1 MSGWWTI
8 PLIGALFGCAAFL
21 AIQLSASICSKITPF
36 EDGPKPGNPP
46 TAWLIGGAVV
56 AGAVMAL
63 RGADLPQ
70 LGLAALLIVSLVASW
85 YSDVRVGI
93 VPDYFTLVPLGALLL
108 LALLGHQ
115 WSTFAATAAV
125 AIPFAAAAY
134 LSKGRG
140 MGWGDV
146 KLVALGGAALGL
158 QTAVFAFAGACL
170 IAVVIA
176 VLRKRRHEP
185 IALAPYL
192 ASAIGVALTFNFF

>member
-1 MSGWWTI
+1 MV
-8 PLIGALFGCAAFL
+8 PLVGALYGCAAFL
-21 AIQLSASICSKITPF
+21 AIQLSASICAKIVPF

-46 TAWLIGGAVV
+46 TPWLIAGAAI
-56 AGAVMAL
+56 AGAVMTM

-108 LALLGHQ
+108 LAVTGHQ
-115 WSTFAATAAV
+115 WTTIIAMLAV
-125 AIPFAAAAY
+125 SVPFAAAAY

-158 QTAVFAFAGACL
+158 QAAVIAFAGACL
-170 IAVVIA
+170 VAVVIA
-176 VLRKRRHEP
+176 VLQKRRHEP

-192 ASAIGVALTFNFF
+192 ASAIGVALTFNIF